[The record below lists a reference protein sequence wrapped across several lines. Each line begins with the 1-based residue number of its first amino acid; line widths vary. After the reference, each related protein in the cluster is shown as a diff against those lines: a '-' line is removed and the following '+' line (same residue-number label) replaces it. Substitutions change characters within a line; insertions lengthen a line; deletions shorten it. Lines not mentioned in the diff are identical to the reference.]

1 MNASP
6 TQMVGDLGDG
16 EPVGK
21 SANLFEIISVEG
33 VARPDI
39 HAETVQQE
47 GMPLT
52 ESLELAKL

>member
-1 MNASP
+1 
-6 TQMVGDLGDG
+6 MVGDLGDG

-21 SANLFEIISVEG
+21 STHLFEVASVER
-33 VARPDI
+33 VARPDV

-52 ESLELAKL
+52 ESFELPKL